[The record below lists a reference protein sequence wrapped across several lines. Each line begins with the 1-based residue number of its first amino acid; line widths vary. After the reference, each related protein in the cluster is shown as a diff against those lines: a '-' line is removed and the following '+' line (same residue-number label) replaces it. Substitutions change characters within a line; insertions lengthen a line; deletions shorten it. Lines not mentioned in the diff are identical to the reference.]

1 MTLISLEEDQQT
13 VSARFRKAEYF
24 AFMKNDEIEIVKN
37 NHKTD
42 QSKEFFNYFI
52 PLGIKTIYI
61 KALGYKTFLKLKEL
75 GVKVYF
81 VEGVEFYKEIDAHN
95 LIEINE
101 SNAQEKC
108 TLGHK

>member
-24 AFMKNDEIEIVKN
+24 AFIKN
-37 NHKTD
+37 NEIDIIKNEYKREK
-42 QSKEFFNYFI
+42 SKEFFEYFT
-52 PLGIKTIYI
+52 PLGVRKIYI
-61 KALGYKTFLKLKEL
+61 KALGYKTFLKLQEL

-81 VEGVEFYKEIDAHN
+81 VEGIESYKEIDAHH
-95 LIEINE
+95 LVEINE